1 MRKTHPGL
9 LGRFTRFGRAMTV
22 AAAIVMAMPTG
33 ALACTQIYM
42 GKGVTDTGDTY
53 VGRAEDYASR
63 HPKAFGIQEPRE
75 NPTFSSD
82 ESNFEWTF
90 KGTTYRY
97 TYVRDLPSGWD
108 NRDDAYSEAGT
119 NEKGVSVS
127 ATLTTGYKEQI
138 SYNKQTKKAVDPC
151 GAYYDEDGYAVA
163 EKSTGLGEY
172 NIADIVLGC
181 ADTARNG
188 VKLLGQIIDEKGSY
202 DCNQIIIA
210 DSAETWVF
218 MQLSGHQWCALNLTA
233 VAPDKVSVNPNMSN
247 LKFDVDLGNELVCL
261 HSADLE
267 EVAKDAGTAEYFD
280 DGRLD
285 VATSYGQDEGVAQD
299 TRYAQGRAYF
309 GNPLAEGTYTKDL
322 TTTSGWQGVTS
333 ISDPELLFAPS
344 GQVSLFQALRSYA
357 ARGEQTSDL
366 NANTNSR
373 LYAIGNNNTV
383 ETHMFQIRSGLTSDI
398 ATVQWEALSRA
409 EFSVAVPVYS
419 ALLTEVDKTI
429 YPDINS
435 WSENHTG
442 DHSKVDANGD
452 PIDPEGVDDPKAALD
467 ASTDNGS
474 LDYVL
479 MDINTLAYN
488 YRDKLAVP
496 TRAYLDALQ
505 KELISQQATVDDI
518 MKQAPAK
525 DRSDLANKFF
535 EQASKETYAKT
546 KALLDEMRTYVNGG
560 MKGDFVP
567 SDLDAAKGDLKAP
580 IYYATAG
587 VAPQITGQPQS
598 ATYEKGDKAADLKV
612 TATIPDGA
620 AGSDQY
626 LTYKW
631 TVRDVTADNAKADTT
646 DSKANARAAK
656 KSTVALLK
664 AAPAAKT
671 TTAAAN
677 DATGIASQSSTCP
690 VDTSKAG
697 TFEYQCTVTNSLND
711 QFVTS
716 EVATITVKEKQPESK
731 PDDKPN
737 TDNKGNNANA
747 DTAPSK
753 KSPAKA
759 APGRLVSTGDTN
771 NAMVPV
777 AIAIAGV
784 AIVVI
789 ALVVRKR
796 NRE

>member
-1 MRKTHPGL
+1 MRKTHPGA

-53 VGRAEDYASR
+53 VGRSEDYASR

-90 KGTTYRY
+90 DGTTYRH

-108 NRDDAYSEAGT
+108 GRDDAYSEAGT

-127 ATLTTGYKEQI
+127 ATLTTGYNDKV
-138 SYNKQTKKAVDPC
+138 KAVDPC
-151 GAYYDEDGYAVA
+151 GSESDDPSGI
-163 EKSTGLGEY
+163 GEY
-172 NIADIVLGC
+172 TIPDVVLGC
-181 ADTARNG
+181 ADTARDG
-188 VKLLGQIIDEKGSY
+188 VELLGKIIDEKGSY

-218 MQLSGHQWCALNLTA
+218 MQLSGHQWCAVNLTA

-247 LKFDVDLGNELVCL
+247 LKFDVNLGDELVCL

-267 EVAKDAGTAEYFD
+267 KIAKDAHTAEYFD
-280 DGRLD
+280 DGWLD
-285 VATSYGQDEGVAQD
+285 VATSYGQDEGIAQN

-309 GNPLAEGTYTKDL
+309 GNPLADGTYTKDL
-322 TTTSGWQGVTS
+322 TATSGWQGVTS

-344 GQVSLFQALRSYA
+344 GKVGLFQALRSYA

-366 NANTNSR
+366 NANTNSK
-373 LYAIGNNNTV
+373 LYAIGNNRTV

-429 YPDINS
+429 YPDIHS
-435 WSENHTG
+435 WSEDHTG
-442 DHSKVDANGD
+442 DAYERENVKG
-452 PIDPEGVDDPKAALD
+452 ALD

-488 YRDKLAVP
+488 YRDKLSAP

-505 KELISQQATVDDI
+505 KELISQQATVDGI
-518 MKQAPAK
+518 MKQTPSDK
-525 DRSDLANKFF
+525 RSDLANKLF
-535 EQASKETYAKT
+535 EQASKETYAKA

-580 IYYATAG
+580 IHYATAA
-587 VAPQITGQPQS
+587 VAPQITEQPQS
-598 ATYEKGDKAADLKV
+598 ATYEKGDKAADLKM
-612 TATIPDGA
+612 TATIPDGI

-631 TVRDVTADNAKADTT
+631 TAESDTADASAKATAAA
-646 DSKANARAAK
+646 KPMARAA
-656 KSTVALLK
+656 
-664 AAPAAKT
+664 APGT
-671 TTAAAN
+671 
-677 DATGIASQSSTCP
+677 ASQSSTIP
-690 VDTSKAG
+690 VDTSKVG
-697 TFEYQCTVTNSLND
+697 TTTYTCTVTNSMNGES
-711 QFVTS
+711 VTS
-716 EVATITVKEKQPESK
+716 EAATITVNEKKPEPK
-731 PDDKPN
+731 PDDKPSS
-737 TDNKGNNANA
+737 DNKGNNANA
-747 DTAPSK
+747 GNGNANAGNNNANGSTAPSK

-759 APGRLVSTGDTN
+759 VSGRLVSTGDTN

>member
-1 MRKTHPGL
+1 MRKTHPGA

-53 VGRAEDYASR
+53 VGRSEDYASR

-90 KGTTYRY
+90 DGTTYRH

-108 NRDDAYSEAGT
+108 GRDDAYSEAGT

-127 ATLTTGYKEQI
+127 ATLTTGYNDKV
-138 SYNKQTKKAVDPC
+138 KAVDPC
-151 GAYYDEDGYAVA
+151 GSEDRKNPSGI
-163 EKSTGLGEY
+163 GEY
-172 NIADIVLGC
+172 TIPDVVLGC
-181 ADTARNG
+181 ADTARDG
-188 VKLLGQIIDEKGSY
+188 VQLLGKIIDEKGSY

-218 MQLSGHQWCALNLTA
+218 MQLSGTQWCAVNLTA

-247 LKFDVDLGNELVCL
+247 LKFDVNLGDELICL
-261 HSADLE
+261 HSTGLK
-267 EVAKDAGTAEYFD
+267 EVAEKAGTATYFD
-280 DGRLD
+280 DGQLD
-285 VATSYGQDEGVAQD
+285 VATSYGQDEGIAQN

-309 GNPLAEGTYTKDL
+309 GNPLADGTYTKDL
-322 TTTSGWQGVTS
+322 TATSGWQGVTS

-344 GQVSLFQALRSYA
+344 GKVGLFQALRSYA

-366 NANTNSR
+366 NANTNSK
-373 LYAIGNNNTV
+373 LYAIGNNRTV

-429 YPDINS
+429 YPDIHS
-435 WSENHTG
+435 WSEDHTG
-442 DHSKVDANGD
+442 DAYERENVKG
-452 PIDPEGVDDPKAALD
+452 ALD

-488 YRDKLAVP
+488 YRDKLSAP

-690 VDTSKAG
+690 VDTSKVG
-697 TFEYQCTVTNSLND
+697 TFEYQCTVTNSLNGKP
-711 QFVTS
+711 VTS
-716 EVATITVKEKQPESK
+716 EVATITVNEKAPK
-731 PDDKPN
+731 PDDKPS
-737 TDNKGNNANA
+737 TDDKGNNANA
-747 DTAPSK
+747 GNANANGGTAPSK

>member
-53 VGRAEDYASR
+53 VGRSEDYASR
-63 HPKAFGIQEPRE
+63 HPKAFGIQERRT

-82 ESNFEWTF
+82 ESNFTWTYT
-90 KGTTYRY
+90 GGETYRH

-108 NRDDAYSEAGT
+108 NRNDAYSEAGS

-127 ATLTTGYKEQI
+127 ATLTTGYNDKI
-138 SYNKQTKKAVDPC
+138 AAVDPC
-151 GAYYDEDGYAVA
+151 GSESDDPSGI
-163 EKSTGLGEY
+163 GEY
-172 NIADIVLGC
+172 TIPDVVLGC
-181 ADTARNG
+181 ADTARDG

-218 MQLSGHQWCALNLTA
+218 MQLSGHQWCAVNLTA

-247 LKFDVDLGNELVCL
+247 LKFDVNLGDELVCL

-267 EVAKDAGTAEYFD
+267 KVAKDAGTAEYFD
-280 DGRLD
+280 DGQLD
-285 VATSYGQDEGVAQD
+285 VATSYGKDESAGQN

-333 ISDPELLFAPS
+333 ISDPELLFTPS

-373 LYAIGNNNTV
+373 LYAIGNNRTV

-398 ATVQWEALSRA
+398 ATVQWEALSRD
-409 EFSVAVPVYS
+409 EFSVAVPSYS
-419 ALLTEVDKTI
+419 ALLTKVDTTIYPEVDKW
-429 YPDINS
+429 DES
-435 WSENHTG
+435 HTG
-442 DHSKVDANGD
+442 DAHERDNVKG
-452 PIDPEGVDDPKAALD
+452 ALD

-518 MKQAPAK
+518 MKQTPAK
-525 DRSDLANKFF
+525 DRSDLANKLF

-560 MKGDFVP
+560 MKDDFVP

-587 VAPQITGQPQS
+587 VAPQITEQPQS

-612 TATIPDGA
+612 IATIPDGA

-664 AAPAAKT
+664 ATPAAKT

-690 VDTSKAG
+690 VDTSKVG
-697 TFEYQCTVTNSLND
+697 TFEYQCTVTNSLNGKP
-711 QFVTS
+711 VTS
-716 EVATITVKEKQPESK
+716 EVATITVNEKAPK
-731 PDDKPN
+731 PDDKPS

-747 DTAPSK
+747 NGGTAPSK

-789 ALVVRKR
+789 ALMVRKR

>member
-53 VGRAEDYASR
+53 VGRSEDYASR

-90 KGTTYRY
+90 TGGETYRH

-108 NRDDAYSEAGT
+108 DRDDAYSEAGS

-127 ATLTTGYKEQI
+127 ATLTTGYNDQVMK
-138 SYNKQTKKAVDPC
+138 VDPC
-151 GAYYDEDGYAVA
+151 GSESDDPSGI
-163 EKSTGLGEY
+163 GEY
-172 NIADIVLGC
+172 TIPDVVLGC

-218 MQLSGHQWCALNLTA
+218 MQLSGHQWCAVNLTA

-247 LKFDVDLGNELVCL
+247 LKFDVNLGDSLVCL
-261 HSADLE
+261 HSAKLE
-267 EVAKDAGTAEYFD
+267 QVAKDAGTAEYFD
-280 DGRLD
+280 DGQLD
-285 VATSYGQDEGVAQD
+285 VATSYGKDESAGQN

-366 NANTNSR
+366 NANTNSK
-373 LYAIGNNNTV
+373 LYAIGNNRTV

-398 ATVQWEALSRA
+398 ATIQWEALSRD
-409 EFSVAVPVYS
+409 EFSVAVPSYS
-419 ALLTEVDKTI
+419 TLLTKVDTTI
-429 YPDINS
+429 YPEVAKWDES
-435 WSENHTG
+435 HTG
-442 DHSKVDANGD
+442 DAYERDNVKG
-452 PIDPEGVDDPKAALD
+452 ALD

-505 KELISQQATVDDI
+505 KELISQQATVDGI

-580 IYYATAG
+580 IRYATAAIPD
-587 VAPQITGQPQS
+587 VAPQITEQPKS
-598 ATYEKGDKAADLKV
+598 ATYKQGDKAADLKV
-612 TATIPDGA
+612 TATIPGGV

-631 TVRDVTADNAKADTT
+631 TVKDVTADNAKADAT

-711 QFVTS
+711 QSVTS
-716 EVATITVKEKQPESK
+716 EAATITVNEKAPK
-731 PDDKPN
+731 PDDKPS

-747 DTAPSK
+747 NGGTAPSK

-777 AIAIAGV
+777 AIAVAGV

>member
-1 MRKTHPGL
+1 MHPDLHGQ
-9 LGRFTRFGRAMTV
+9 GRHG
-22 AAAIVMAMPTG
+22 
-33 ALACTQIYM
+33 
-42 GKGVTDTGDTY
+42 TGDTY

-108 NRDDAYSEAGT
+108 GRDDAYSEAGS

-127 ATLTTGYKEQI
+127 ATLTTGYNDQI
-138 SYNKQTKKAVDPC
+138 KSVDPC
-151 GAYYDEDGYAVA
+151 GSDKD
-163 EKSTGLGEY
+163 SSGLGEY

-188 VKLLGQIIDEKGSY
+188 VKLLGQIVEEKGSY
-202 DCNQIIIA
+202 DCNQIIVA

-218 MQLSGHQWCALNLTA
+218 MQLSGHQWCAVNLTA

-247 LKFDVDLGNELVCL
+247 LKFDVNLGDELVCL

-267 EVAKDAGTAEYFD
+267 KVAKDAGTAEYFD
-280 DGRLD
+280 DGQLD
-285 VATSYGQDEGVAQD
+285 VATSYGKDESAGQN

-333 ISDPELLFAPS
+333 ISDPELLFTPS
-344 GQVSLFQALRSYA
+344 GKVGLFQALRSYA

-373 LYAIGNNNTV
+373 LYAIGNNRTV

-398 ATVQWEALSRA
+398 ATIQWESLSRT

-419 ALLTEVDKTI
+419 TLLTKLDTKN

-435 WSENHTG
+435 WSEDHTG
-442 DHSKVDANGD
+442 DAWERDNVKG
-452 PIDPEGVDDPKAALD
+452 ALD

-505 KELISQQATVDDI
+505 KELISQQATVDGI
-518 MKQAPAK
+518 MKQTPSDK
-525 DRSDLANKFF
+525 RSDLANKLF

-587 VAPQITGQPQS
+587 VAPQITEQPQG

-612 TATIPDGA
+612 TATIPDGVS
-620 AGSDQY
+620 GSDQY

-631 TVRDVTADNAKADTT
+631 SVKEVSADTAT
-646 DSKANARAAK
+646 SKSNARAAK

-671 TTAAAN
+671 ATAATKPMAR
-677 DATGIASQSSTCP
+677 AAAPGIASQSSTCP
-690 VDTSKAG
+690 VDTSNAG
-697 TFEYQCTVTNSLND
+697 TFEYQCTVTNSQNGES
-711 QFVTS
+711 VTS
-716 EVATITVKEKQPESK
+716 EAAKITVNEKAPK

>member
-1 MRKTHPGL
+1 MRKTHPGA

-53 VGRAEDYASR
+53 VGRSEDYASR
-63 HPKAFGIQEPRE
+63 HPKAFGIQPSRT
-75 NPTFSSD
+75 NPTFKSG
-82 ESNFEWTF
+82 ESTFTWTYTGG
-90 KGTTYRY
+90 KTYRH
-97 TYVRDLPSGWD
+97 TYVRDTPSGWGD
-108 NRDDAYSEAGT
+108 TDAYSEAGT
-119 NEKGVSVS
+119 NDKGVSVS
-127 ATLTTGYKEQI
+127 ATLTTD
-138 SYNKQTKKAVDPC
+138 YNDKIAEVDPC
-151 GAYYDEDGYAVA
+151 GAYYDAQGNAIAD
-163 EKSTGLGEY
+163 KSTGIGEY
-172 NIADIVLGC
+172 TIPDVVLGC
-181 ADTARNG
+181 ADTARDG
-188 VKLLGQIIDEKGSY
+188 VKLLGKIIDEKGSY

-218 MQLSGHQWCALNLTA
+218 MQLSGTQWCAVNLTA

-247 LKFDVDLGNELVCL
+247 LKFDVNLDDSLVCL
-261 HSADLE
+261 HSAKLE
-267 EVAKDAGTAEYFD
+267 QVAKDAGTATYFD
-280 DGRLD
+280 DGQLD
-285 VATSYGQDEGVAQD
+285 VATSYGTEDGTAQF

-322 TTTSGWQGVTS
+322 TTTPGWQGVTS
-333 ISDPELLFAPS
+333 ISDPELLFTPS

-357 ARGEQTSDL
+357 TRGEQTSDL
-366 NANTNSR
+366 NANTNSK
-373 LYAIGNNNTV
+373 LYAIGNNRTV

-419 ALLTEVDKTI
+419 ALLTKVDTTI
-429 YPDINS
+429 YPPIDS
-435 WSENHTG
+435 FSEAHTG
-442 DHSKVDANGD
+442 DAYESDNVN
-452 PIDPEGVDDPKAALD
+452 AALD
-467 ASTDNGS
+467 ASTDSGA

-505 KELISQQATVDDI
+505 KELISQQSTVDGI
-518 MKQAPAK
+518 MKQTPSK
-525 DRSDLANKFF
+525 DRSDLANKLF
-535 EQASKETYAKT
+535 EQASKETYAKA

-580 IYYATAG
+580 IRYATAFF
-587 VAPQITGQPQS
+587 APQISEQPQS

-612 TATIPDGA
+612 TATIPDGVS
-620 AGSDQY
+620 GSDQY

-631 TVRDVTADNAKADTT
+631 TVESESTSNSAKAAAA
-646 DSKANARAAK
+646 KPMARAA
-656 KSTVALLK
+656 
-664 AAPAAKT
+664 APGT
-671 TTAAAN
+671 
-677 DATGIASQSSTCP
+677 ASQSSTIP
-690 VDTSKAG
+690 VDTSKVG
-697 TFEYQCTVTNSLND
+697 TTTYTCTVTNSVNGES
-711 QFVTS
+711 VTS
-716 EVATITVKEKQPESK
+716 EAATITVNEKKPEPK
-731 PDDKPN
+731 PDDKPSSDN
-737 TDNKGNNANA
+737 TGNANTNA
-747 DTAPSK
+747 NGSTAPSK

-759 APGRLVSTGDTN
+759 ASGRVVSTGDTN

>member
-1 MRKTHPGL
+1 MRKTHPGA

-53 VGRAEDYASR
+53 VGRSEDYASR

-90 KGTTYRY
+90 DGTTYRH
-97 TYVRDLPSGWD
+97 TYVRDLPSGWHG
-108 NRDDAYSEAGT
+108 RDDAYSEAGT

-127 ATLTTGYKEQI
+127 ATLTTGYNDKV
-138 SYNKQTKKAVDPC
+138 KAVDPC
-151 GAYYDEDGYAVA
+151 GSESDDPSGI
-163 EKSTGLGEY
+163 GEY
-172 NIADIVLGC
+172 TIPDVVLGC
-181 ADTARNG
+181 ADTARDG
-188 VKLLGQIIDEKGSY
+188 VELLGKIIDEKGSY

-218 MQLSGHQWCALNLTA
+218 MQLSGTQWCAINLTA

-247 LKFDVDLGNELVCL
+247 LKFDVNLGDELICL
-261 HSADLE
+261 HSTGLK
-267 EVAKDAGTAEYFD
+267 EVAEKAGTATYFD
-280 DGRLD
+280 DGQLD
-285 VATSYGQDEGVAQD
+285 VATSYGQDEGIAQN

-309 GNPLAEGTYTKDL
+309 GNPLADGTYTKDL
-322 TTTSGWQGVTS
+322 TATSGWQGVTS

-344 GQVSLFQALRSYA
+344 GKVGLFQALRSYA

-366 NANTNSR
+366 NANTNSK
-373 LYAIGNNNTV
+373 LYAIGNNRTV

-419 ALLTEVDKTI
+419 ALLTKVDTTI
-429 YPDINS
+429 YPPIDS
-435 WSENHTG
+435 FSEAHTG
-442 DHSKVDANGD
+442 DAYESDNVN
-452 PIDPEGVDDPKAALD
+452 AALD
-467 ASTDNGS
+467 ASTDSGA

-505 KELISQQATVDDI
+505 KELISQQSTVDGI
-518 MKQAPAK
+518 MKQTPSK
-525 DRSDLANKFF
+525 DRSDLANKLF
-535 EQASKETYAKT
+535 EQASKETYAKA

-567 SDLDAAKGDLKAP
+567 SDLDAAKGDLKAT
-580 IYYATAG
+580 IRYATAFF
-587 VAPQITGQPQS
+587 APQISEQPQS

-612 TATIPDGA
+612 TATIPDGVS
-620 AGSDQY
+620 GSDQY

-631 TVRDVTADNAKADTT
+631 TVESESTSNSAKAAAA
-646 DSKANARAAK
+646 KPMARAA
-656 KSTVALLK
+656 
-664 AAPAAKT
+664 APGT
-671 TTAAAN
+671 
-677 DATGIASQSSTCP
+677 ASQSSTIP
-690 VDTSKAG
+690 VDTSKVG
-697 TFEYQCTVTNSLND
+697 TTTYTCTVTNSVNGES
-711 QFVTS
+711 VTS
-716 EVATITVKEKQPESK
+716 EAATITVNEKKPEPK
-731 PDDKPN
+731 PDDKPSSDN
-737 TDNKGNNANA
+737 TGNANTNA
-747 DTAPSK
+747 NGSTAPSK

-759 APGRLVSTGDTN
+759 ASGRVVSTGDTN

>member
-1 MRKTHPGL
+1 MRKTHPRA
-9 LGRFTRFGRAMTV
+9 LGRFVRFGRAMTV

-108 NRDDAYSEAGT
+108 GRDDAYSEAGS

-127 ATLTTGYKEQI
+127 ATLTTGYNDQI
-138 SYNKQTKKAVDPC
+138 KSVDPC
-151 GAYYDEDGYAVA
+151 GSDKD
-163 EKSTGLGEY
+163 SSGLGEY

-188 VKLLGQIIDEKGSY
+188 VKLLGQIVEEKGSY
-202 DCNQIIIA
+202 DCNQIIVA

-218 MQLSGHQWCALNLTA
+218 MQLSGHQWCAVNLTA

-247 LKFDVDLGNELVCL
+247 LKFDVNLGDELVCL

-267 EVAKDAGTAEYFD
+267 KVAKDAGTAEYFD
-280 DGRLD
+280 DGQLD
-285 VATSYGQDEGVAQD
+285 VATSYGKDESAGQN

-333 ISDPELLFAPS
+333 ISDPELLFTPS
-344 GQVSLFQALRSYA
+344 GKVGLFQALRSYA

-373 LYAIGNNNTV
+373 LYAIGNNRTV

-398 ATVQWEALSRA
+398 ATIQWESLSRT

-419 ALLTEVDKTI
+419 TLLTKLDTKN

-435 WSENHTG
+435 WSEDHTG
-442 DHSKVDANGD
+442 DAWERDNVKG
-452 PIDPEGVDDPKAALD
+452 ALD

-505 KELISQQATVDDI
+505 KELISQQATVDGI
-518 MKQAPAK
+518 MKQTPSDK
-525 DRSDLANKFF
+525 RSDLANKLF

-587 VAPQITGQPQS
+587 VAPQITEQPQG

-612 TATIPDGA
+612 TATIPDGVS
-620 AGSDQY
+620 GSDQY

-631 TVRDVTADNAKADTT
+631 SVKEVSADTAT
-646 DSKANARAAK
+646 SKSNARAAK

-671 TTAAAN
+671 ATAATKPMAR
-677 DATGIASQSSTCP
+677 AAAPGIASQSSTCP
-690 VDTSKAG
+690 VDTSNAG
-697 TFEYQCTVTNSLND
+697 TFEYQCTVTNSQNGES
-711 QFVTS
+711 VTS
-716 EVATITVKEKQPESK
+716 EAAKITVNEKAPK
-731 PDDKPN
+731 PDDKPSTDNKGDNANADN
-737 TDNKGNNANA
+737 TNANKGNNANA

>member
-1 MRKTHPGL
+1 
-9 LGRFTRFGRAMTV
+9 
-22 AAAIVMAMPTG
+22 
-33 ALACTQIYM
+33 
-42 GKGVTDTGDTY
+42 
-53 VGRAEDYASR
+53 
-63 HPKAFGIQEPRE
+63 
-75 NPTFSSD
+75 
-82 ESNFEWTF
+82 
-90 KGTTYRY
+90 
-97 TYVRDLPSGWD
+97 
-108 NRDDAYSEAGT
+108 
-119 NEKGVSVS
+119 
-127 ATLTTGYKEQI
+127 
-138 SYNKQTKKAVDPC
+138 
-151 GAYYDEDGYAVA
+151 
-163 EKSTGLGEY
+163 
-172 NIADIVLGC
+172 
-181 ADTARNG
+181 
-188 VKLLGQIIDEKGSY
+188 
-202 DCNQIIIA
+202 
-210 DSAETWVF
+210 
-218 MQLSGHQWCALNLTA
+218 
-233 VAPDKVSVNPNMSN
+233 MSN
-247 LKFDVDLGNELVCL
+247 LKFDVNLDDSLVCL
-261 HSADLE
+261 HSAKLE
-267 EVAKDAGTAEYFD
+267 QVAKDAGTAAYFD

-285 VATSYGQDEGVAQD
+285 VASSYGKDESAGQN

-373 LYAIGNNNTV
+373 VYAIGNNRTV

-398 ATVQWEALSRA
+398 ATIQWEALSRD
-409 EFSVAVPVYS
+409 EFSVAVPSYS
-419 ALLTEVDKTI
+419 TLLTKVDTTI
-429 YPDINS
+429 YPEVAKWDES
-435 WSENHTG
+435 HTG
-442 DHSKVDANGD
+442 DAYERDNVKG
-452 PIDPEGVDDPKAALD
+452 ALD

-505 KELISQQATVDDI
+505 KELISQQSTADDI
-518 MKQAPAK
+518 MKQTPAK

-580 IYYATAG
+580 IRYATAAIPD
-587 VAPQITGQPQS
+587 VAPQITEQPQS

-612 TATIPDGA
+612 TATIPGGV

-626 LTYKW
+626 LTYEW
-631 TVRDVTADNAKADTT
+631 TVRDVTADNAKADAT

-690 VDTSKAG
+690 VDTSKVG

-777 AIAIAGV
+777 AIAVAGV

>member
-53 VGRAEDYASR
+53 VGRSEDYASR

-373 LYAIGNNNTV
+373 LYAIGNNRTV

-398 ATVQWEALSRA
+398 ATVQWEALSRD
-409 EFSVAVPVYS
+409 EFSVAVPSYS
-419 ALLTEVDKTI
+419 ALLTKVDTTIYPEVDKW
-429 YPDINS
+429 DES
-435 WSENHTG
+435 HTG
-442 DHSKVDANGD
+442 DAHEKDNVKG
-452 PIDPEGVDDPKAALD
+452 ALD

-488 YRDKLAVP
+488 YRNKLAVP

-505 KELISQQATVDDI
+505 NELISQQATVDGI
-518 MKQAPAK
+518 MKQTPAK

-677 DATGIASQSSTCP
+677 DATSIVSQSSTCP
-690 VDTSKAG
+690 VDTSKVG

-711 QFVTS
+711 QSVTS
-716 EVATITVKEKQPESK
+716 EVATITVNEKAPK
-731 PDDKPN
+731 PDDKPS
-737 TDNKGNNANA
+737 TDNKGDNANA
-747 DTAPSK
+747 DNANANGGTAPSK

-759 APGRLVSTGDTN
+759 ASGRLVSTGDTN

>member
-53 VGRAEDYASR
+53 VGRSEDYASR

-82 ESNFEWTF
+82 ESNFEWKF
-90 KGTTYRY
+90 EGTTYRY

-108 NRDDAYSEAGT
+108 DRDDAYSEAGT

-127 ATLTTGYKEQI
+127 ATLTTGYKIEQF
-138 SYNKQTKKAVDPC
+138 KDVDPC
-151 GAYYDEDGYAVA
+151 GSN
-163 EKSTGLGEY
+163 KSDNSGIGEY

-181 ADTARNG
+181 ADTARDG

-218 MQLSGHQWCALNLTA
+218 MQLSGHQWCAVNLTA

-247 LKFDVDLGNELVCL
+247 LKFDVNLGDELVCL

-267 EVAKDAGTAEYFD
+267 KVAKDAGTAEYFD
-280 DGRLD
+280 DGQLD
-285 VATSYGQDEGVAQD
+285 VATSYGKDESAGQN

-333 ISDPELLFAPS
+333 ISDPELLFTPS

-398 ATVQWEALSRA
+398 ATVQWEALSRD
-409 EFSVAVPVYS
+409 EFSVAVPSYS
-419 ALLTEVDKTI
+419 ALLTKVDTTIYPEVDKW
-429 YPDINS
+429 DES
-435 WSENHTG
+435 HTG
-442 DHSKVDANGD
+442 DAHERDNVKG
-452 PIDPEGVDDPKAALD
+452 ALD

-518 MKQAPAK
+518 MKQTPAK
-525 DRSDLANKFF
+525 DRSDLANKLF

-587 VAPQITGQPQS
+587 VAPQITEQPQS

-631 TVRDVTADNAKADTT
+631 NVESDSADGSAKTAAAKPM
-646 DSKANARAAK
+646 ARAA
-656 KSTVALLK
+656 
-664 AAPAAKT
+664 APGT
-671 TTAAAN
+671 
-677 DATGIASQSSTCP
+677 ASQSSTIP
-690 VDTSKAG
+690 VDTSKVG
-697 TFEYQCTVTNSLND
+697 TTTYTCTVTNSVNGES
-711 QFVTS
+711 VTS
-716 EVATITVKEKQPESK
+716 EAATITVKEKQPEPK
-731 PDDKPN
+731 PDDKPS
-737 TDNKGNNANA
+737 TDNKGDNANGG
-747 DTAPSK
+747 TAPSK

>member
-1 MRKTHPGL
+1 MRKTHPRA
-9 LGRFTRFGRAMTV
+9 LGRFVRFGRAMTVNRGGFMRKTHPRALGRFVRFGRAMTV

-108 NRDDAYSEAGT
+108 GRDDAYSEAGS

-127 ATLTTGYKEQI
+127 ATLTTGYNDQI
-138 SYNKQTKKAVDPC
+138 KSVDPC
-151 GAYYDEDGYAVA
+151 GSDKD
-163 EKSTGLGEY
+163 SSGLGEY

-188 VKLLGQIIDEKGSY
+188 VKLLGQIVEEKGSY
-202 DCNQIIIA
+202 DCNQIIVA

-218 MQLSGHQWCALNLTA
+218 MQLSGHQWCAVNLTA

-247 LKFDVDLGNELVCL
+247 LKFDVNLGDELVCL

-267 EVAKDAGTAEYFD
+267 KVAKDAGTAEYFD
-280 DGRLD
+280 DGQLD
-285 VATSYGQDEGVAQD
+285 VATSYGKDESAGQN

-333 ISDPELLFAPS
+333 ISDPELLFTPS
-344 GQVSLFQALRSYA
+344 GKVGLFQALRSYA

-373 LYAIGNNNTV
+373 LYAIGNNRTV

-398 ATVQWEALSRA
+398 ATIQWESLSRT

-419 ALLTEVDKTI
+419 TLLTKLDTKN

-435 WSENHTG
+435 WSEDHTG
-442 DHSKVDANGD
+442 DAWERDNVKG
-452 PIDPEGVDDPKAALD
+452 ALD

-505 KELISQQATVDDI
+505 KELISQQATVDGI
-518 MKQAPAK
+518 MKQTPSDK
-525 DRSDLANKFF
+525 RSDLANKLF

-587 VAPQITGQPQS
+587 VAPQITEQPQG

-612 TATIPDGA
+612 TATIPDGVS
-620 AGSDQY
+620 GSDQY

-631 TVRDVTADNAKADTT
+631 SVKEVSADTAT
-646 DSKANARAAK
+646 SKSNARAAK

-671 TTAAAN
+671 ATAATKPMAR
-677 DATGIASQSSTCP
+677 AAAPGIASQSSTCP
-690 VDTSKAG
+690 VDTSNAG
-697 TFEYQCTVTNSLND
+697 TFEYQCTVTNSQNGES
-711 QFVTS
+711 VTS
-716 EVATITVKEKQPESK
+716 EAAKITVNEKAPK
-731 PDDKPN
+731 PDDTGQGCAWQARLYGRHQQRDGSRRDRHRRRRDRGHRPRGAQAQPRVAVR
-737 TDNKGNNANA
+737 DRG
-747 DTAPSK
+747 
-753 KSPAKA
+753 KA
-759 APGRLVSTGDTN
+759 S
-771 NAMVPV
+771 
-777 AIAIAGV
+777 
-784 AIVVI
+784 
-789 ALVVRKR
+789 
-796 NRE
+796 

>member
-53 VGRAEDYASR
+53 VGRSEDYASR

-90 KGTTYRY
+90 DGTTYRH

-108 NRDDAYSEAGT
+108 GRDDAYSEAGT

-127 ATLTTGYKEQI
+127 ATLTTGYNDKV
-138 SYNKQTKKAVDPC
+138 KAVDPC
-151 GAYYDEDGYAVA
+151 GSERDDPSGI
-163 EKSTGLGEY
+163 GEY
-172 NIADIVLGC
+172 TIPDVVLGC
-181 ADTARNG
+181 ADTARDG
-188 VKLLGQIIDEKGSY
+188 VELLGKIIDEKGSY

-218 MQLSGHQWCALNLTA
+218 MQLSGTQWCAINLTA

-247 LKFDVDLGNELVCL
+247 LKFDVNLDDSLVCL
-261 HSADLE
+261 HSAKLE
-267 EVAKDAGTAEYFD
+267 QVAKDAGTATYFD

-285 VATSYGQDEGVAQD
+285 VATSYGKDESAGQN

-373 LYAIGNNNTV
+373 VYAIGNNRTV

-398 ATVQWEALSRA
+398 ATVQWEALSRD
-409 EFSVAVPVYS
+409 EFSVAVPSYS
-419 ALLTEVDKTI
+419 ALLTKVDTTIYPEVDKW
-429 YPDINS
+429 DES
-435 WSENHTG
+435 HTG
-442 DHSKVDANGD
+442 DAHERDNVKG
-452 PIDPEGVDDPKAALD
+452 ALD

-518 MKQAPAK
+518 MKQTPAK
-525 DRSDLANKFF
+525 DRSDLANKLF

-587 VAPQITGQPQS
+587 VAPQITEQPQS

-631 TVRDVTADNAKADTT
+631 NVESDSADGSAKAAAA
-646 DSKANARAAK
+646 KPMARAA
-656 KSTVALLK
+656 
-664 AAPAAKT
+664 APGT
-671 TTAAAN
+671 
-677 DATGIASQSSTCP
+677 ASQSSTIP
-690 VDTSKAG
+690 VDTSKVG
-697 TFEYQCTVTNSLND
+697 TTTYTCTVTNTLSGKS
-711 QFVTS
+711 VTS
-716 EVATITVKEKQPESK
+716 EAATITVNEKAPK
-731 PDDKPN
+731 PDDKPSA
-737 TDNKGNNANA
+737 DNKGNNANA
-747 DTAPSK
+747 GNTNANSGTAPSK

>member
-1 MRKTHPGL
+1 M
-9 LGRFTRFGRAMTV
+9 
-22 AAAIVMAMPTG
+22 
-33 ALACTQIYM
+33 
-42 GKGVTDTGDTY
+42 
-53 VGRAEDYASR
+53 
-63 HPKAFGIQEPRE
+63 
-75 NPTFSSD
+75 
-82 ESNFEWTF
+82 
-90 KGTTYRY
+90 
-97 TYVRDLPSGWD
+97 
-108 NRDDAYSEAGT
+108 
-119 NEKGVSVS
+119 
-127 ATLTTGYKEQI
+127 
-138 SYNKQTKKAVDPC
+138 
-151 GAYYDEDGYAVA
+151 
-163 EKSTGLGEY
+163 
-172 NIADIVLGC
+172 
-181 ADTARNG
+181 
-188 VKLLGQIIDEKGSY
+188 KLLGQIVEEKGSY
-202 DCNQIIIA
+202 DCNQIIVA

-218 MQLSGHQWCALNLTA
+218 MQLSGHQWCAVNLTA

-247 LKFDVDLGNELVCL
+247 LKFDVNLGDELVCL

-267 EVAKDAGTAEYFD
+267 KVAKDAGTAEYFD
-280 DGRLD
+280 DGQLD
-285 VATSYGQDEGVAQD
+285 VATSYGKDESAGQN

-333 ISDPELLFAPS
+333 ISDPELLFTPS
-344 GQVSLFQALRSYA
+344 GKVGLFQALRSYA

-373 LYAIGNNNTV
+373 LYAIGNNRTV

-398 ATVQWEALSRA
+398 ATIQWESLSRT

-419 ALLTEVDKTI
+419 TLLTKLDTKN

-435 WSENHTG
+435 WSEDHTG
-442 DHSKVDANGD
+442 DAWERDNVKG
-452 PIDPEGVDDPKAALD
+452 ALD

-505 KELISQQATVDDI
+505 KELISQQATVDGI
-518 MKQAPAK
+518 MKQTPSDK
-525 DRSDLANKFF
+525 RSDLANKLF

-587 VAPQITGQPQS
+587 VAPQITEQPQG

-612 TATIPDGA
+612 TATIPDGVS
-620 AGSDQY
+620 GSNQY

-631 TVRDVTADNAKADTT
+631 SVKEVSADTAT
-646 DSKANARAAK
+646 SKSNARAAK

-671 TTAAAN
+671 ATAATKPMAR
-677 DATGIASQSSTCP
+677 AAAPGIASQSSTCP
-690 VDTSKAG
+690 VDTSNAG
-697 TFEYQCTVTNSLND
+697 TFEYQCTVTNSQNGES
-711 QFVTS
+711 VTS
-716 EVATITVKEKQPESK
+716 EAAKITVNEKAPK

>member
-53 VGRAEDYASR
+53 VGRSEDYANR

-127 ATLTTGYKEQI
+127 ATLTT
-138 SYNKQTKKAVDPC
+138 SYNDKILAVDPC
-151 GAYYDEDGYAVA
+151 GSD
-163 EKSTGLGEY
+163 KSDNSGIGEY

-181 ADTARNG
+181 ADTARDG

-218 MQLSGHQWCALNLTA
+218 MQLSGHQWCAVNLTA

-247 LKFDVDLGNELVCL
+247 LKFDVKLGDELVCL

-267 EVAKDAGTAEYFD
+267 KIAKDAHTAEYFD
-280 DGRLD
+280 DGQLN
-285 VATSYGQDEGVAQD
+285 VATSYGQDEGVTQN

-309 GNPLAEGTYTKDL
+309 GNPLAEGTYTTGVDP
-322 TTTSGWQGVTS
+322 TSGWQGVTS

-373 LYAIGNNNTV
+373 LYAIGNNRTV

-398 ATVQWEALSRA
+398 ATVQWEALSRD
-409 EFSVAVPVYS
+409 EFSVAVPSYS
-419 ALLTEVDKTI
+419 ALLTKVDTTI
-429 YPDINS
+429 YPDIHS
-435 WSENHTG
+435 WSEDHTG
-442 DHSKVDANGD
+442 EHGKTDDKGHL
-452 PIDPEGVDDPKAALD
+452 IDPERVDDPQAALD

-488 YRDKLAVP
+488 YRNKLAVP

-525 DRSDLANKFF
+525 DRSDLANKLF

-587 VAPQITGQPQS
+587 VAPQITEQPQS

-631 TVRDVTADNAKADTT
+631 NVESDSADGSAKAAAA
-646 DSKANARAAK
+646 KPMARAA
-656 KSTVALLK
+656 
-664 AAPAAKT
+664 APGT
-671 TTAAAN
+671 
-677 DATGIASQSSTCP
+677 ASQSSTIP
-690 VDTSKAG
+690 VDTSKVG
-697 TFEYQCTVTNSLND
+697 TTTYTCTVTNTLSGKS
-711 QFVTS
+711 VTS
-716 EVATITVKEKQPESK
+716 EAATITVNEKAPK
-731 PDDKPN
+731 PDDKPS
-737 TDNKGNNANA
+737 TDDKGNNANA
-747 DTAPSK
+747 GNGNNANANGGTAPSK

>member
-53 VGRAEDYASR
+53 VGRSEDYASR

-108 NRDDAYSEAGT
+108 DRDDAYSEAGT

-127 ATLTTGYKEQI
+127 ATLTTGYKIEQF
-138 SYNKQTKKAVDPC
+138 KDVDPC
-151 GAYYDEDGYAVA
+151 GS
-163 EKSTGLGEY
+163 KSDDPSGIGEY
-172 NIADIVLGC
+172 TIPDVVLGC

-218 MQLSGHQWCALNLTA
+218 MQLSGHQWCAVNLTA

-247 LKFDVDLGNELVCL
+247 LKFDVNLGDELVCL

-267 EVAKDAGTAEYFD
+267 KVAKDAHTAEYFD
-280 DGRLD
+280 DGQLD
-285 VATSYGQDEGVAQD
+285 VATSYGQDEGVTQN

-309 GNPLAEGTYTKDL
+309 GNPLAEGTYTTGVDP
-322 TTTSGWQGVTS
+322 TSGWQGVTS

-373 LYAIGNNNTV
+373 LYAIGNNRTV

-398 ATVQWEALSRA
+398 ATVQWEALSRD
-409 EFSVAVPVYS
+409 EFSVAVPSYS
-419 ALLTEVDKTI
+419 ALLTKVDTTI
-429 YPDINS
+429 YPDIHS
-435 WSENHTG
+435 WSEDHTG
-442 DHSKVDANGD
+442 EHGKTDDKGHL
-452 PIDPEGVDDPKAALD
+452 IDPERVDDPQAALD

-488 YRDKLAVP
+488 YRDELAVP

-518 MKQAPAK
+518 MKQTPAK
-525 DRSDLANKFF
+525 DRSDLANKLF

-587 VAPQITGQPQS
+587 VAPQITEQPQS

-631 TVRDVTADNAKADTT
+631 NVESDSADGSAKAAAA
-646 DSKANARAAK
+646 KPMARAA
-656 KSTVALLK
+656 
-664 AAPAAKT
+664 APGT
-671 TTAAAN
+671 
-677 DATGIASQSSTCP
+677 ASQSSTIP
-690 VDTSKAG
+690 VDTSKVG
-697 TFEYQCTVTNSLND
+697 TTTYTCTVTNTVNGES
-711 QFVTS
+711 VTS
-716 EVATITVKEKQPESK
+716 EAATITVNEKAPK
-731 PDDKPN
+731 PDDKPS

-747 DTAPSK
+747 GNTNADKGTNANSGTAPSK

>member
-1 MRKTHPGL
+1 MRKTHSGA
-9 LGRFTRFGRAMTV
+9 LGRFVRFGRAMTV

-53 VGRAEDYASR
+53 VGRSEDYANR

-90 KGTTYRY
+90 DGTTYRH

-119 NEKGVSVS
+119 NRKGVSVS
-127 ATLTTGYKEQI
+127 ATLTTGYNDKV
-138 SYNKQTKKAVDPC
+138 KTVDPC
-151 GAYYDEDGYAVA
+151 GSESDDPSGI
-163 EKSTGLGEY
+163 GEY
-172 NIADIVLGC
+172 TIPDVVLGC
-181 ADTARNG
+181 ADTARHG
-188 VKLLGQIIDEKGSY
+188 VELLGKIIDEKGSY

-218 MQLSGHQWCALNLTA
+218 MQLSGHQWCAVNLTA
-233 VAPDKVSVNPNMSN
+233 IAPDKVSVNPNMSN
-247 LKFDVDLGNELVCL
+247 LKFDVNLGDELVCL

-267 EVAKDAGTAEYFD
+267 KVAKDAGTATYFD
-280 DGRLD
+280 DGQLD
-285 VATSYGQDEGVAQD
+285 VATSYGQDEGIAQN

-309 GNPLAEGTYTKDL
+309 GSPLADGTYTKDF
-322 TTTSGWQGVTS
+322 TASGWQGVTS
-333 ISDPELLFAPS
+333 IADPELLFAPS
-344 GQVSLFQALRSYA
+344 GKVNLFQALRSYA

-366 NANTNSR
+366 NANTNSK
-373 LYAIGNNNTV
+373 LYAIGNNRTV

-419 ALLTEVDKTI
+419 ALLTQVDTTI
-429 YPDINS
+429 YPDIHS
-435 WSENHTG
+435 WSEDHTG
-442 DHSKVDANGD
+442 KAEN
-452 PIDPEGVDDPKAALD
+452 IDDPKAALD

-505 KELISQQATVDDI
+505 KELISQQGTVDGL
-518 MKQAPAK
+518 MKQTASK
-525 DRSDLANKFF
+525 DRADLANRLF
-535 EQASKETYAKT
+535 EQASKETYAKA

-560 MKGDFVP
+560 MNGDFVP

-580 IYYATAG
+580 IRYATAFF
-587 VAPQITGQPQS
+587 APQISEQPQS
-598 ATYEKGDKAADLKV
+598 VTYEKGDKAADLKV
-612 TATIPDGA
+612 TATIPDNV

-626 LTYKW
+626 LTYRW
-631 TVRDVTADNAKADTT
+631 TVESDSTSNSAKAAAAA
-646 DSKANARAAK
+646 KPMARAA
-656 KSTVALLK
+656 
-664 AAPAAKT
+664 APGA
-671 TTAAAN
+671 
-677 DATGIASQSSTCP
+677 ASQSSTIP
-690 VDTSKAG
+690 VDTSKVG
-697 TFEYQCTVTNSLND
+697 KTTYTCTVTNSVNGES
-711 QFVTS
+711 VTS
-716 EVATITVKEKQPESK
+716 EAATITVNEKKPEPK
-731 PDDKPN
+731 PDDKPSSDN
-737 TDNKGNNANA
+737 TGNANTNAGNNNANGS
-747 DTAPSK
+747 TAPSK

-759 APGRLVSTGDTN
+759 ASGRVVSTGDTN

>member
-1 MRKTHPGL
+1 MRKTHPGA

-53 VGRAEDYASR
+53 VGRSEDYVSR

-90 KGTTYRY
+90 DGTTYRH

-108 NRDDAYSEAGT
+108 GRDDAYSEAGT

-127 ATLTTGYKEQI
+127 ATLTTGYNDKV
-138 SYNKQTKKAVDPC
+138 KAVDPC
-151 GAYYDEDGYAVA
+151 GSESDDPSGI
-163 EKSTGLGEY
+163 GEY
-172 NIADIVLGC
+172 TIPDVVLGC
-181 ADTARNG
+181 ADTARDG
-188 VKLLGQIIDEKGSY
+188 VELLGKIIDEKGSY

-218 MQLSGHQWCALNLTA
+218 MQLSGTQWCAINLTA

-247 LKFDVDLGNELVCL
+247 LKFDVNLGDELICL
-261 HSADLE
+261 HSTGLK
-267 EVAKDAGTAEYFD
+267 EVAEKAGTATYFD
-280 DGRLD
+280 DGQLD
-285 VATSYGQDEGVAQD
+285 VATSYGQDEGIAQN

-309 GNPLAEGTYTKDL
+309 GNPLADGTYTKDL
-322 TTTSGWQGVTS
+322 TATSGWQGVTS

-344 GQVSLFQALRSYA
+344 GKVGLFQALRSYA

-366 NANTNSR
+366 NANTNSK
-373 LYAIGNNNTV
+373 LYAIGNNRTV

-429 YPDINS
+429 YPDIHS
-435 WSENHTG
+435 WSEDHTG
-442 DHSKVDANGD
+442 DAYERENVKG
-452 PIDPEGVDDPKAALD
+452 ALD

-488 YRDKLAVP
+488 YRDKLSAP

-587 VAPQITGQPQS
+587 VAPQITEQPQS

-690 VDTSKAG
+690 VDTSKVG
-697 TFEYQCTVTNSLND
+697 TFEYQCTVTNSLNGKP
-711 QFVTS
+711 VTS
-716 EVATITVKEKQPESK
+716 EVATITVNEKAPK
-731 PDDKPN
+731 PDDKPS
-737 TDNKGNNANA
+737 TDDKGNNANA
-747 DTAPSK
+747 GNANANGGTAPSK

>member
-1 MRKTHPGL
+1 MRKTHPGA

-53 VGRAEDYASR
+53 VGRSEDYASR

-90 KGTTYRY
+90 DGTTYRH

-108 NRDDAYSEAGT
+108 GRDDAYSEAGT

-127 ATLTTGYKEQI
+127 ATLTTGYNDKV
-138 SYNKQTKKAVDPC
+138 KAVDPC
-151 GAYYDEDGYAVA
+151 GSESDDPSGI
-163 EKSTGLGEY
+163 GEY
-172 NIADIVLGC
+172 TIPDVVLGC
-181 ADTARNG
+181 ADTARDG
-188 VKLLGQIIDEKGSY
+188 VELLGKIIDEKGSY

-218 MQLSGHQWCALNLTA
+218 MQLSGTQWCAINLTA

-247 LKFDVDLGNELVCL
+247 LKFDVNLGDELICL
-261 HSADLE
+261 HSTGLK
-267 EVAKDAGTAEYFD
+267 EVAEKAGTATYFD
-280 DGRLD
+280 DGQLD
-285 VATSYGQDEGVAQD
+285 VATSYGQDEGIAQN

-309 GNPLAEGTYTKDL
+309 GNPLADGTYTKDL
-322 TTTSGWQGVTS
+322 TATSGWQGVTS

-344 GQVSLFQALRSYA
+344 GKVGLFQALRSYA

-366 NANTNSR
+366 NANTNSK
-373 LYAIGNNNTV
+373 LYAIGNNRTV

-429 YPDINS
+429 YPDIHS
-435 WSENHTG
+435 WSEDHTG
-442 DHSKVDANGD
+442 DAYERENVKG
-452 PIDPEGVDDPKAALD
+452 ALD

-488 YRDKLAVP
+488 YRDKLSAP

-505 KELISQQATVDDI
+505 KELISQLATVDDI

-587 VAPQITGQPQS
+587 VAPQITEQPQS

-690 VDTSKAG
+690 VDTSKVG
-697 TFEYQCTVTNSLND
+697 TFEYQCTVTNSLNGKP
-711 QFVTS
+711 VTS
-716 EVATITVKEKQPESK
+716 EVATITVNEKAPK
-731 PDDKPN
+731 PDDKPS
-737 TDNKGNNANA
+737 TDDKGNNANA
-747 DTAPSK
+747 GNANANGGTAPSK

>member
-1 MRKTHPGL
+1 MRKTHPGA

-53 VGRAEDYASR
+53 VGRSEDYASR

-90 KGTTYRY
+90 DGTTYRH

-108 NRDDAYSEAGT
+108 GRDDAYSEAGT

-127 ATLTTGYKEQI
+127 ATLTTGYNDKV
-138 SYNKQTKKAVDPC
+138 KAVDPC
-151 GAYYDEDGYAVA
+151 GSESDDPSGI
-163 EKSTGLGEY
+163 GEY
-172 NIADIVLGC
+172 TIPDVVLGC
-181 ADTARNG
+181 ADTARDG
-188 VKLLGQIIDEKGSY
+188 VELLGKIIDEKGSY

-218 MQLSGHQWCALNLTA
+218 MQLSGTQWCALNLTA

-247 LKFDVDLGNELVCL
+247 LKFDVNLGDELICL
-261 HSADLE
+261 HSTGLK
-267 EVAKDAGTAEYFD
+267 EVAEKAGTATYFD
-280 DGRLD
+280 DGQLD
-285 VATSYGQDEGVAQD
+285 VATSYGQDEGIAQN

-309 GNPLAEGTYTKDL
+309 GNPLADGTYTKDL
-322 TTTSGWQGVTS
+322 TATSGWQGVTS

-344 GQVSLFQALRSYA
+344 GKVGLFQALRSYA

-366 NANTNSR
+366 NANTNSK
-373 LYAIGNNNTV
+373 LYAIGNNRTV

-429 YPDINS
+429 YPDIHS
-435 WSENHTG
+435 WSEDHTG
-442 DHSKVDANGD
+442 DAYERENVKG
-452 PIDPEGVDDPKAALD
+452 ALD

-488 YRDKLAVP
+488 YRDKLSAP

-587 VAPQITGQPQS
+587 VAPQITEQPQS

-690 VDTSKAG
+690 VDTSKVG
-697 TFEYQCTVTNSLND
+697 TFEYQCTVTNSLNGKP
-711 QFVTS
+711 VTS
-716 EVATITVKEKQPESK
+716 EVATITVNEKAPK
-731 PDDKPN
+731 PDDKPS
-737 TDNKGNNANA
+737 TDDKGNNANA
-747 DTAPSK
+747 GNANANGGTAPSK

>member
-1 MRKTHPGL
+1 MRKTHSGA
-9 LGRFTRFGRAMTV
+9 LGRFGRFGRAMTV

-53 VGRAEDYASR
+53 VGRSEDYANR

-75 NPTFSSD
+75 NPTFKSG
-82 ESNFEWTF
+82 ESNFTWKYTGGE
-90 KGTTYRY
+90 TYRH
-97 TYVRDLPSGWD
+97 TYVRDLPSGWGGY
-108 NRDDAYSEAGT
+108 DDAYSEAGT
-119 NEKGVSVS
+119 NAKGVSVS
-127 ATLTTGYKEQI
+127 ATLTTGYNGKI
-138 SYNKQTKKAVDPC
+138 KAVDPC
-151 GAYYDEDGYAVA
+151 GSENRNDPSGI
-163 EKSTGLGEY
+163 GEY
-172 NIADIVLGC
+172 TIPDIVLGC

-188 VKLLGQIIDEKGSY
+188 VKLLGKIIDEKGSY

-218 MQLSGHQWCALNLTA
+218 MQLSGHQWCAVNLTA

-247 LKFDVDLGNELVCL
+247 LKFDVNLGDELVCL
-261 HSADLE
+261 HSANLE
-267 EVAKDAGTAEYFD
+267 SVAEKAGTAKYFD
-280 DGRLD
+280 DGQLD
-285 VATSYGQDEGVAQD
+285 VATSYGQDELVAQN

-309 GNPLAEGTYTKDL
+309 GNPLADDTYTKDL
-322 TTTSGWQGVTS
+322 TATSGWQGVTS
-333 ISDPELLFAPS
+333 IADPELLFDPS
-344 GQVSLFQALRSYA
+344 GKVDLFQALRSYA

-366 NANTNSR
+366 NANTNSK

-419 ALLTEVDKTI
+419 ALLTQVDKTI
-429 YPDINS
+429 YPDIHS
-435 WSENHTG
+435 FSEDHTG
-442 DHSKVDANGD
+442 DADEGD
-452 PIDPEGVDDPKAALD
+452 NVNAALD
-467 ASTDNGS
+467 ATTDNGS

-488 YRDKLAVP
+488 NRDKLAAP

-505 KELISQQATVDDI
+505 KELISQQNAADAEMQKTPSD
-518 MKQAPAK
+518 K
-525 DRSDLANKFF
+525 RTDLANKLF
-535 EQASKETYAKT
+535 EQASKETYAKA

-560 MKGDFVP
+560 MNGDFVP

-580 IYYATAG
+580 IRYATAA
-587 VAPQITGQPQS
+587 VAPQITEQPQS

-612 TATIPDGA
+612 TATIPDGV

-631 TVRDVTADNAKADTT
+631 TVKSDTADASAKAAAA
-646 DSKANARAAK
+646 KPMARAA
-656 KSTVALLK
+656 
-664 AAPAAKT
+664 AP
-671 TTAAAN
+671 
-677 DATGIASQSSTCP
+677 GIASQSSTCS
-690 VDTSKAG
+690 VDTSKVG
-697 TFEYQCTVTNSLND
+697 TFEYQCTVTNSQNGES
-711 QFVTS
+711 VTS
-716 EVATITVKEKQPESK
+716 EAATITVKEKQPEPK
-731 PDDKPN
+731 PDDKPSA
-737 TDNKGNNANA
+737 DNKGNNANA
-747 DTAPSK
+747 GNGNANASNNNANGSTTPSK

-759 APGRLVSTGDTN
+759 ASGRLVSTGDTN

-777 AIAIAGV
+777 AIAIAGI
-784 AIVVI
+784 AIVAI

>member
-1 MRKTHPGL
+1 MRKTHPRA
-9 LGRFTRFGRAMTV
+9 LGRFVRFGRAMTV

-108 NRDDAYSEAGT
+108 GRDDAYSEAGS

-127 ATLTTGYKEQI
+127 ATLTTGYNDQI
-138 SYNKQTKKAVDPC
+138 KSVDPC
-151 GAYYDEDGYAVA
+151 GSDKD
-163 EKSTGLGEY
+163 SSGLGEY

-188 VKLLGQIIDEKGSY
+188 VKLLGQIVEEKGSY
-202 DCNQIIIA
+202 DCNQIIVA

-218 MQLSGHQWCALNLTA
+218 MQLSGHQWCAVNLTA

-247 LKFDVDLGNELVCL
+247 LKFDVDLENGDVCL
-261 HSADLE
+261 HSAKLK
-267 EVAKDAGTAEYFD
+267 EVAEEAGTDKYFK

-285 VATSYGQDEGVAQD
+285 VATSYGTEDGTAQF

-309 GNPLAEGTYTKDL
+309 GNPLAEGTYTTGVDP
-322 TTTSGWQGVTS
+322 TSGWQGVTS

-373 LYAIGNNNTV
+373 LYAIGNNRTV

-398 ATVQWEALSRA
+398 ATIQWESLSRT

-419 ALLTEVDKTI
+419 TLLTKLDTKN

-435 WSENHTG
+435 WSEDHTG
-442 DHSKVDANGD
+442 DAWERDNVKG
-452 PIDPEGVDDPKAALD
+452 ALD

-488 YRDKLAVP
+488 NRAKLAKN

-505 KELISQQATVDDI
+505 KELISQQATVDGI
-518 MKQAPAK
+518 MKQTPAK
-525 DRSDLANKFF
+525 DRSDLANKLF

-567 SDLDAAKGDLKAP
+567 SDLDAATRDLKTP
-580 IYYATAG
+580 IRYATAAIPD
-587 VAPQITGQPQS
+587 VAPQITEQPQS

-612 TATIPDGA
+612 TATIPGGV

-626 LTYKW
+626 LTYEW
-631 TVRDVTADNAKADTT
+631 TVDVTADNAKADAT

-690 VDTSKAG
+690 VDTSKVG

>member
-1 MRKTHPGL
+1 M
-9 LGRFTRFGRAMTV
+9 
-22 AAAIVMAMPTG
+22 
-33 ALACTQIYM
+33 
-42 GKGVTDTGDTY
+42 
-53 VGRAEDYASR
+53 
-63 HPKAFGIQEPRE
+63 
-75 NPTFSSD
+75 
-82 ESNFEWTF
+82 
-90 KGTTYRY
+90 
-97 TYVRDLPSGWD
+97 
-108 NRDDAYSEAGT
+108 
-119 NEKGVSVS
+119 
-127 ATLTTGYKEQI
+127 
-138 SYNKQTKKAVDPC
+138 
-151 GAYYDEDGYAVA
+151 
-163 EKSTGLGEY
+163 
-172 NIADIVLGC
+172 LGC

-218 MQLSGHQWCALNLTA
+218 MQLSGHQWCAVNLTA

-247 LKFDVDLGNELVCL
+247 LKFDVNLGDELVCL

-267 EVAKDAGTAEYFD
+267 KVAKDAGTARYFD
-280 DGRLD
+280 DGQLD
-285 VATSYGQDEGVAQD
+285 VATSYGQDEGVAQN

-366 NANTNSR
+366 NANTNSK
-373 LYAIGNNNTV
+373 LYAIGNNRTV

-398 ATVQWEALSRA
+398 ATIQWEALSRD
-409 EFSVAVPVYS
+409 EFSVAVPSYS
-419 ALLTEVDKTI
+419 TLLTKVDTTIYPEVDKW
-429 YPDINS
+429 DES
-435 WSENHTG
+435 HTG
-442 DHSKVDANGD
+442 DAYERDNVKG
-452 PIDPEGVDDPKAALD
+452 ALD

-505 KELISQQATVDDI
+505 KELISQQATVDGI

-567 SDLDAAKGDLKAP
+567 SDLDAAKGDLKTP
-580 IYYATAG
+580 IRYATAAIPD
-587 VAPQITGQPQS
+587 VAPQITEQPQS

-612 TATIPDGA
+612 TATIPGGVAD
-620 AGSDQY
+620 SDQY

-677 DATGIASQSSTCP
+677 DATGIVSQSSTCS
-690 VDTSKAG
+690 VDTSKVG
-697 TFEYQCTVTNSLND
+697 TFEYQCTVTNSQNGKS
-711 QFVTS
+711 VTS
-716 EVATITVKEKQPESK
+716 EAATIKVNEKKPEPK
-731 PDDKPN
+731 PDDKPSSDN
-737 TDNKGNNANA
+737 TGNANTNAGNNNANGG
-747 DTAPSK
+747 TAPSK
-753 KSPAKA
+753 KSPAQA
-759 APGRLVSTGDTN
+759 APGRLVSTGDSN

>member
-1 MRKTHPGL
+1 
-9 LGRFTRFGRAMTV
+9 MTV

-53 VGRAEDYASR
+53 VGRSEDYANR

-75 NPTFSSD
+75 NPTFKSG
-82 ESNFEWTF
+82 ESTFTWTYSGGQTF
-90 KGTTYRY
+90 RH
-97 TYVRDLPSGWD
+97 TYVRDTPSGWGD
-108 NRDDAYSEAGT
+108 TDAYSEAGT

-127 ATLTTGYKEQI
+127 ATLTTD
-138 SYNKQTKKAVDPC
+138 YNDKIAEKDPC
-151 GAYYDEDGYAVA
+151 GAYYDDKGNAIA
-163 EKSTGLGEY
+163 EKSTGIGEY
-172 NIADIVLGC
+172 TIPDVVLGC

-188 VKLLGQIIDEKGSY
+188 VKLLGKIIDENGSY

-218 MQLSGHQWCALNLTA
+218 MQLSGHQWCAVNLTA

-247 LKFDVDLGNELVCL
+247 LKFDVDLENEDVCL

-267 EVAKDAGTAEYFD
+267 KVAKDAHTAEYFD

-285 VATSYGQDEGVAQD
+285 VATSYGKDESAGQN

-309 GNPLAEGTYTKDL
+309 GNPLADGTYTKDL
-322 TTTSGWQGVTS
+322 TTTSDWQGVTS

-366 NANTNSR
+366 NANTNSK
-373 LYAIGNNNTV
+373 LYAIGNNRTV

-419 ALLTEVDKTI
+419 ALLTKVDTTIYPEVDKW
-429 YPDINS
+429 DES
-435 WSENHTG
+435 HTG
-442 DHSKVDANGD
+442 DAHERDNVKG
-452 PIDPEGVDDPKAALD
+452 ALD

-488 YRDKLAVP
+488 NREKLAVP

-518 MKQAPAK
+518 MKQTPAK
-525 DRSDLANKFF
+525 DRSDLANKLF

-567 SDLDAAKGDLKAP
+567 SDLDAAKGDLKTP
-580 IYYATAG
+580 IRYATAFF
-587 VAPQITGQPQS
+587 APQISEQPQG

-612 TATIPDGA
+612 TATIPDGV

-631 TVRDVTADNAKADTT
+631 TAESDTADASAKATAAA
-646 DSKANARAAK
+646 KPMARAA
-656 KSTVALLK
+656 
-664 AAPAAKT
+664 APGT
-671 TTAAAN
+671 
-677 DATGIASQSSTCP
+677 ASQSSTIP
-690 VDTSKAG
+690 VDTSKVG
-697 TFEYQCTVTNSLND
+697 TTTYTCTVTNSVNGES
-711 QFVTS
+711 VTS
-716 EVATITVKEKQPESK
+716 EAATITVKEKQPAPK
-731 PDDKPN
+731 PDDKPS
-737 TDNKGNNANA
+737 TDDKGNNANA
-747 DTAPSK
+747 GNGNNANANGGTAPSK

>member
-1 MRKTHPGL
+1 MRKIHSGA
-9 LGRFTRFGRAMTV
+9 LGRFRRFGRTMTV

-53 VGRAEDYASR
+53 VGRSEDYANR
-63 HPKAFGIQEPRE
+63 HPKAFGIQESVT
-75 NPTFSSD
+75 NPKFSSD

-90 KGTTYRY
+90 DGTTYRH

-108 NRDDAYSEAGT
+108 GRDDAYSEAGT
-119 NEKGVSVS
+119 NAKGVSVS
-127 ATLTTGYKEQI
+127 ATLTTGYNDKV
-138 SYNKQTKKAVDPC
+138 KAVDPC
-151 GAYYDEDGYAVA
+151 GSEDSNDPSGI
-163 EKSTGLGEY
+163 GEY
-172 NIADIVLGC
+172 TIPDVVLGC
-181 ADTARNG
+181 AATARDG
-188 VKLLGQIIDEKGSY
+188 VKLLGEIIDKNGSY

-218 MQLSGHQWCALNLTA
+218 MQLSGHQWCAVNLTA
-233 VAPDKVSVNPNMSN
+233 IAPDKVSVNPNMSN
-247 LKFDVDLGNELVCL
+247 LKFDVDLGDSLVCL
-261 HSADLE
+261 HSANLE
-267 EVAKDAGTAEYFD
+267 KVAKDAGTAKYFD
-280 DGRLD
+280 DGQLD
-285 VATSYGQDEGVAQD
+285 VATSYGQDEGIAQN

-309 GNPLAEGTYTKDL
+309 GNPLADGTYTKDF
-322 TTTSGWQGVTS
+322 TASGWQGVTS

-344 GQVSLFQALRSYA
+344 GKVGLFQALRSYA

-366 NANTNSR
+366 NANTNSK
-373 LYAIGNNNTV
+373 LYAIGNNRTV

-429 YPDINS
+429 YPDIHS
-435 WSENHTG
+435 FSEDHTG
-442 DHSKVDANGD
+442 DAYERDNVN
-452 PIDPEGVDDPKAALD
+452 AALD

-479 MDINTLAYN
+479 MDINTLAYK

-505 KELISQQATVDDI
+505 KELISQQNAADAEMQKT
-518 MKQAPAK
+518 P
-525 DRSDLANKFF
+525 SDKRTELANKLF
-535 EQASKETYAKT
+535 EQASKETYAKA

-560 MKGDFVP
+560 MNGDFVP

-580 IYYATAG
+580 IRYATAA
-587 VAPQITGQPQS
+587 VAPQITEQPQS

-612 TATIPDGA
+612 TATIPDGV

-631 TVRDVTADNAKADTT
+631 TVKSDTADASAKAAAA
-646 DSKANARAAK
+646 KPMARAA
-656 KSTVALLK
+656 
-664 AAPAAKT
+664 AP
-671 TTAAAN
+671 
-677 DATGIASQSSTCP
+677 GIASQSSTCS
-690 VDTSKAG
+690 VDTSKVG
-697 TFEYQCTVTNSLND
+697 TFEYQCTVTNSQNGES
-711 QFVTS
+711 VTS
-716 EVATITVKEKQPESK
+716 EAATIKVKEKQPEPK
-731 PDDKPN
+731 PDDKPSA
-737 TDNKGNNANA
+737 DNKDNNANA
-747 DTAPSK
+747 GNGNANASNNNANGSTAPSK

-759 APGRLVSTGDTN
+759 ASGRLVSTGDTN

-784 AIVVI
+784 AIVAI

>member
-9 LGRFTRFGRAMTV
+9 LGRFARFGRAMTV
-22 AAAIVMAMPTG
+22 AAAIVMAMPAG

-53 VGRAEDYASR
+53 VGRSEDWASR
-63 HPKAFGIQEPRE
+63 HPKAFGIQGRRT

-82 ESNFEWTF
+82 ESNFTWTYT
-90 KGTTYRY
+90 GGETYRH

-127 ATLTTGYKEQI
+127 ATLTTGYNDKI
-138 SYNKQTKKAVDPC
+138 LAVDPC
-151 GAYYDEDGYAVA
+151 GSD
-163 EKSTGLGEY
+163 KSDNSGIGEY
-172 NIADIVLGC
+172 NIADVVLGC
-181 ADTARNG
+181 ADTARDG

-210 DSAETWVF
+210 DGAETWVF
-218 MQLSGHQWCALNLTA
+218 MQLSGHQWCAVNLTA

-247 LKFDVDLGNELVCL
+247 LKFDVDLGDELVCL

-267 EVAKDAGTAEYFD
+267 EFAKDAGTARYFD
-280 DGRLD
+280 DGQLD
-285 VATSYGQDEGVAQD
+285 VATSYGQDEGVGQN

-373 LYAIGNNNTV
+373 LYAIGNNRTV

-398 ATVQWEALSRA
+398 ATVQWEALSRD
-409 EFSVAVPVYS
+409 EFSVAVPSYS
-419 ALLTEVDKTI
+419 ALLTKVDTTIYPEVDKW
-429 YPDINS
+429 DES
-435 WSENHTG
+435 HTG
-442 DHSKVDANGD
+442 DAHEKDNVKG
-452 PIDPEGVDDPKAALD
+452 ALD

-488 YRDKLAVP
+488 YRNKLAVP

-505 KELISQQATVDDI
+505 NELISQQATVDGI
-518 MKQAPAK
+518 MKQTPAK

-560 MKGDFVP
+560 MKDDFVP

-580 IYYATAG
+580 IRYATAAIPD
-587 VAPQITGQPQS
+587 VAPQITEQPQS
-598 ATYEKGDKAADLKV
+598 ATYKQGDKAADLKV
-612 TATIPDGA
+612 TATIPGGV

-631 TVRDVTADNAKADTT
+631 TVKDVTADNAKAGTT

>member
-53 VGRAEDYASR
+53 VGRSEDYASR

-127 ATLTTGYKEQI
+127 ATLTTGYKIEQF
-138 SYNKQTKKAVDPC
+138 KDVDPC
-151 GAYYDEDGYAVA
+151 GSN
-163 EKSTGLGEY
+163 KSDNSGIGEY

-181 ADTARNG
+181 ADTARDG

-218 MQLSGHQWCALNLTA
+218 MQLSGHQWCAVNLTA

-247 LKFDVDLGNELVCL
+247 LKFDVNLDDSLVCL

-267 EVAKDAGTAEYFD
+267 KIAKDAGTAEYFD

-285 VATSYGQDEGVAQD
+285 VATSYGKDESAGQN

-366 NANTNSR
+366 NANTNSG
-373 LYAIGNNNTV
+373 LYAIGNNRTV

-398 ATVQWEALSRA
+398 ATVQWEALSRD
-409 EFSVAVPVYS
+409 EFSVAVPSYS
-419 ALLTEVDKTI
+419 ALLTKVDTTI
-429 YPDINS
+429 YPDIHS
-435 WSENHTG
+435 WSEDHTG
-442 DHSKVDANGD
+442 EHGKTDDKGHL
-452 PIDPEGVDDPKAALD
+452 IDPERVDDPQAALD

-488 YRDKLAVP
+488 NRDKLAVP
-496 TRAYLDALQ
+496 TRAYLDVLQ

-518 MKQAPAK
+518 MKQTPAK
-525 DRSDLANKFF
+525 DRSDLANKLF

-560 MKGDFVP
+560 MEGDFVP
-567 SDLDAAKGDLKAP
+567 SDLDAAKGDMKAP

-587 VAPQITGQPQS
+587 VAPQISEQPQS

-612 TATIPDGA
+612 TATIPDGV

-631 TVRDVTADNAKADTT
+631 TAESDTADASAKATAAA
-646 DSKANARAAK
+646 KPMARAA
-656 KSTVALLK
+656 
-664 AAPAAKT
+664 APGT
-671 TTAAAN
+671 
-677 DATGIASQSSTCP
+677 ASQSSTIP
-690 VDTSKAG
+690 VDTSKVG
-697 TFEYQCTVTNSLND
+697 TTTYTCTVTNSVNGES
-711 QFVTS
+711 VTS
-716 EVATITVKEKQPESK
+716 EAATITVKEKQPEPK
-731 PDDKPN
+731 PDDKPS
-737 TDNKGNNANA
+737 TDDKGNNANA
-747 DTAPSK
+747 GNNNANGGTAPSK

>member
-1 MRKTHPGL
+1 MRKTHPGA

-53 VGRAEDYASR
+53 VGRSEDYASR

-90 KGTTYRY
+90 DGTTYRH

-108 NRDDAYSEAGT
+108 GRDDAYSEAGT

-127 ATLTTGYKEQI
+127 ATLTTGYNDKV
-138 SYNKQTKKAVDPC
+138 KAVDPC
-151 GAYYDEDGYAVA
+151 GSESDDPSGI
-163 EKSTGLGEY
+163 GEY
-172 NIADIVLGC
+172 TIPDVVLGC
-181 ADTARNG
+181 ADTARDG
-188 VKLLGQIIDEKGSY
+188 VELLGKIIDEKGSY

-218 MQLSGHQWCALNLTA
+218 MQLSGTQWCAINLTA

-247 LKFDVDLGNELVCL
+247 LKFDVNLGDELICL
-261 HSADLE
+261 HSTGLK
-267 EVAKDAGTAEYFD
+267 EVAEKAGTATYFD
-280 DGRLD
+280 DGQLD
-285 VATSYGQDEGVAQD
+285 VATSYGQDEGIAQN

-309 GNPLAEGTYTKDL
+309 GNPLADGTYTKDL
-322 TTTSGWQGVTS
+322 TATSGWQGVTS

-344 GQVSLFQALRSYA
+344 GKVGLFQALRSYA

-366 NANTNSR
+366 NANTNSK
-373 LYAIGNNNTV
+373 LYAIGNNRTV

-429 YPDINS
+429 YPDIHS
-435 WSENHTG
+435 WSEDHTG
-442 DHSKVDANGD
+442 DAYERENVKG
-452 PIDPEGVDDPKAALD
+452 ALD

-488 YRDKLAVP
+488 YRDKLSAP

-587 VAPQITGQPQS
+587 VAPQITEQPQS

-690 VDTSKAG
+690 VDTSKVG
-697 TFEYQCTVTNSLND
+697 TFEYQCTVTNSLNGKP
-711 QFVTS
+711 VTS
-716 EVATITVKEKQPESK
+716 EVATITVNEKAPK
-731 PDDKPN
+731 PDDKPS
-737 TDNKGNNANA
+737 TDDKGNNANA
-747 DTAPSK
+747 GNANANGGTAPSK

>member
-1 MRKTHPGL
+1 MRKTHPGA

-53 VGRAEDYASR
+53 VGRSEDYASR

-90 KGTTYRY
+90 DGTTYRH

-108 NRDDAYSEAGT
+108 GRDDAYSEAGT

-127 ATLTTGYKEQI
+127 ATLTTGYNDKV
-138 SYNKQTKKAVDPC
+138 KAVDPC
-151 GAYYDEDGYAVA
+151 GSEDSNDPSGI
-163 EKSTGLGEY
+163 GEY
-172 NIADIVLGC
+172 TIPDVVLGC

-188 VKLLGQIIDEKGSY
+188 VKLLGKIIDEKGSY

-218 MQLSGHQWCALNLTA
+218 MQLSGRQWCAVNLTA
-233 VAPDKVSVNPNMSN
+233 IAPDKVSVNPNMSN
-247 LKFDVDLGNELVCL
+247 LKFDVNLGDSLVCL

-267 EVAKDAGTAEYFD
+267 KVAKEAGTATYFD
-280 DGRLD
+280 DGQLD
-285 VATSYGQDEGVAQD
+285 VATSYGQDEGVAQN

-309 GNPLAEGTYTKDL
+309 GNPLADGTYTKDF
-322 TTTSGWQGVTS
+322 TASGWQGVTS

-344 GQVSLFQALRSYA
+344 GKVGLFQALRSYA

-366 NANTNSR
+366 NANTNSK
-373 LYAIGNNNTV
+373 LYAIGNNRTV

-429 YPDINS
+429 YPDIHS
-435 WSENHTG
+435 WSEDHTG
-442 DHSKVDANGD
+442 DAYERENVKG
-452 PIDPEGVDDPKAALD
+452 ALD

-488 YRDKLAVP
+488 YRDKLSAP

-505 KELISQQATVDDI
+505 KELISQQATVDGI
-518 MKQAPAK
+518 MKQTPSDK
-525 DRSDLANKFF
+525 RSDLANKLF
-535 EQASKETYAKT
+535 EQASKETYAKA

-631 TVRDVTADNAKADTT
+631 TVRDVTADNVKADTT

-690 VDTSKAG
+690 VDTSKVG
-697 TFEYQCTVTNSLND
+697 TFEYQCTVTNSLNGKP
-711 QFVTS
+711 VTS
-716 EVATITVKEKQPESK
+716 EVATITVNEKAPK
-731 PDDKPN
+731 PDDKPS
-737 TDNKGNNANA
+737 TDDKGNNANA
-747 DTAPSK
+747 GNANANGGTAPSK

>member
-1 MRKTHPGL
+1 
-9 LGRFTRFGRAMTV
+9 MTV

-53 VGRAEDYASR
+53 VGRSEDYANR
-63 HPKAFGIQEPRE
+63 HPKAFGIQEST

-90 KGTTYRY
+90 DGTTYRH

-127 ATLTTGYKEQI
+127 ATLTTGYNDKV
-138 SYNKQTKKAVDPC
+138 KAVDPC
-151 GAYYDEDGYAVA
+151 GSEDSNDPSGI
-163 EKSTGLGEY
+163 GEY
-172 NIADIVLGC
+172 TIPDVVLGC
-181 ADTARNG
+181 ADTARHG
-188 VKLLGQIIDEKGSY
+188 VELLGKIIDEKGSY

-218 MQLSGHQWCALNLTA
+218 MQLSGHQWCAVNLTA
-233 VAPDKVSVNPNMSN
+233 IAPDKVSVNPNMSN
-247 LKFDVDLGNELVCL
+247 LKFDVNLDDELVCL
-261 HSADLE
+261 HSANLE
-267 EVAKDAGTAEYFD
+267 KVAKDAGTAKYFD
-280 DGRLD
+280 DGQLD
-285 VATSYGQDEGVAQD
+285 VATSYGQDEGIAQN

-309 GNPLAEGTYTKDL
+309 GNPLADGTYTKDL
-322 TTTSGWQGVTS
+322 TAASGWQGVTS
-333 ISDPELLFAPS
+333 IDDPELLFTPS
-344 GQVSLFQALRSYA
+344 GKVDLFQALRSYA

-366 NANTNSR
+366 NANTNSK
-373 LYAIGNNNTV
+373 LYAIGNNRTV

-419 ALLTEVDKTI
+419 ALLTQVDKTI
-429 YPDINS
+429 YPDIHS
-435 WSENHTG
+435 FSEDHTG
-442 DHSKVDANGD
+442 DAYERDNVN
-452 PIDPEGVDDPKAALD
+452 AALD

-479 MDINTLAYN
+479 MDINTLAYK

-505 KELISQQATVDDI
+505 KELISQQNAADAEMQKT
-518 MKQAPAK
+518 P
-525 DRSDLANKFF
+525 SDKRTELANKLF
-535 EQASKETYAKT
+535 EQASKETYAKS

-560 MKGDFVP
+560 MNGDFVP

-580 IYYATAG
+580 IRYATAA
-587 VAPQITGQPQS
+587 VAPQITEQPQS

-612 TATIPDGA
+612 TATIPDGV

-631 TVRDVTADNAKADTT
+631 TVKSDTADASAKAAAA
-646 DSKANARAAK
+646 KPMARAA
-656 KSTVALLK
+656 
-664 AAPAAKT
+664 AP
-671 TTAAAN
+671 
-677 DATGIASQSSTCP
+677 GIASQSSTCS
-690 VDTSKAG
+690 VDTSKVG
-697 TFEYQCTVTNSLND
+697 TFEYHCTVTNSQNGES
-711 QFVTS
+711 VTS
-716 EVATITVKEKQPESK
+716 EAATITVKEKQPEPK
-731 PDDKPN
+731 PDDKPSSDN
-737 TDNKGNNANA
+737 TGNANTNAGNGNANASNNNANGS
-747 DTAPSK
+747 TTPSK

-759 APGRLVSTGDTN
+759 TSGRLVSTGDTN

>member
-53 VGRAEDYASR
+53 VGRSEDWASR
-63 HPKAFGIQEPRE
+63 HPKAFGIQGRRT

-82 ESNFEWTF
+82 ESNFTWTYT
-90 KGTTYRY
+90 GGETYRH

-127 ATLTTGYKEQI
+127 ATLTTGYNDQVMK
-138 SYNKQTKKAVDPC
+138 VDPC
-151 GAYYDEDGYAVA
+151 GTESDDPSGI
-163 EKSTGLGEY
+163 GEY
-172 NIADIVLGC
+172 TIPDVVLGC

-210 DSAETWVF
+210 DGAETWVF
-218 MQLSGHQWCALNLTA
+218 MQLSGHQWCAVNLTA

-488 YRDKLAVP
+488 YRNKLAVP

-505 KELISQQATVDDI
+505 NELISQQATVDGI
-518 MKQAPAK
+518 MKQTPAK

-560 MKGDFVP
+560 MKDDFVP

-580 IYYATAG
+580 IRYATAAIPD
-587 VAPQITGQPQS
+587 VAPQITEQPQS
-598 ATYEKGDKAADLKV
+598 ATYKQGDKAADLKV
-612 TATIPDGA
+612 TATIPGGV

-631 TVRDVTADNAKADTT
+631 TVKDVTADNAKAGTT

>member
-1 MRKTHPGL
+1 MRKTHSGA
-9 LGRFTRFGRAMTV
+9 LGRFVRFGRAMTV

-53 VGRAEDYASR
+53 VGRSEDYANR

-90 KGTTYRY
+90 DGTTCRH

-108 NRDDAYSEAGT
+108 DRDDAYSEAGT

-127 ATLTTGYKEQI
+127 ATLTTGYNDKI
-138 SYNKQTKKAVDPC
+138 AAVDPC
-151 GAYYDEDGYAVA
+151 GSESDDPSGI
-163 EKSTGLGEY
+163 GEY
-172 NIADIVLGC
+172 TIPDVVLGC

-247 LKFDVDLGNELVCL
+247 LKFDVNLSDTSVCL
-261 HSADLE
+261 HSAGLE
-267 EVAKDAGTAEYFD
+267 KTAEKAGTAEYFD
-280 DGRLD
+280 DGQLD
-285 VATSYGQDEGVAQD
+285 VATSYGKDEGVGQN

-366 NANTNSR
+366 NANTNSK
-373 LYAIGNNNTV
+373 LYAIGNNRTV

-419 ALLTEVDKTI
+419 ALLTQVDTTI
-429 YPDINS
+429 YPDIHS
-435 WSENHTG
+435 WSEDHTG
-442 DHSKVDANGD
+442 KAEN
-452 PIDPEGVDDPKAALD
+452 IDDPKAALD

-505 KELISQQATVDDI
+505 KELISQQGTVDGL
-518 MKQAPAK
+518 MKQTASK
-525 DRSDLANKFF
+525 DRADLANRLF
-535 EQASKETYAKT
+535 EQASKETYAKA

-560 MKGDFVP
+560 MNGDFVP

-580 IYYATAG
+580 IRYATAFF
-587 VAPQITGQPQS
+587 APQISEQPQS
-598 ATYEKGDKAADLKV
+598 VTYEKGDKAADLKV
-612 TATIPDGA
+612 TATIPDNV

-626 LTYKW
+626 LTYRW
-631 TVRDVTADNAKADTT
+631 TVESDSTSNSAKAAAAA
-646 DSKANARAAK
+646 KPMARAA
-656 KSTVALLK
+656 
-664 AAPAAKT
+664 APGA
-671 TTAAAN
+671 
-677 DATGIASQSSTCP
+677 ASQSSTIP
-690 VDTSKAG
+690 VDTSKVG
-697 TFEYQCTVTNSLND
+697 KTTYTCTVTNSVNGES
-711 QFVTS
+711 VTS
-716 EVATITVKEKQPESK
+716 EAATITVNEKKPEPK
-731 PDDKPN
+731 PDDKPSSDN
-737 TDNKGNNANA
+737 TGNANTNAGNNNANGS
-747 DTAPSK
+747 TAPSK

-759 APGRLVSTGDTN
+759 ASGRVVSTGDTN

>member
-53 VGRAEDYASR
+53 VGRSEDYASR

-82 ESNFEWTF
+82 ESNFEWKF
-90 KGTTYRY
+90 EGTTYRY

-108 NRDDAYSEAGT
+108 DRDDAYSEAGT

-127 ATLTTGYKEQI
+127 ATLTTGYKIEQF
-138 SYNKQTKKAVDPC
+138 KDVDPC
-151 GAYYDEDGYAVA
+151 GSN
-163 EKSTGLGEY
+163 KSDNSGIGEY

-181 ADTARNG
+181 ADTARDG

-218 MQLSGHQWCALNLTA
+218 MQLSGHQWCAVNLTA

-247 LKFDVDLGNELVCL
+247 LKFDVKLGDELVCL

-267 EVAKDAGTAEYFD
+267 KVAKDAGTDRYFD
-280 DGRLD
+280 DGQLD
-285 VATSYGQDEGVAQD
+285 VATSYGKDESAGQN

-373 LYAIGNNNTV
+373 LYAIGNNRTV

-398 ATVQWEALSRA
+398 ATVQWEALSRD
-409 EFSVAVPVYS
+409 EFSVAVPSYS
-419 ALLTEVDKTI
+419 ALLTKVDTTIYPEVDKW
-429 YPDINS
+429 DES
-435 WSENHTG
+435 HTG
-442 DHSKVDANGD
+442 DAHERDNVKG
-452 PIDPEGVDDPKAALD
+452 ALD

-518 MKQAPAK
+518 MKQTPAK
-525 DRSDLANKFF
+525 DRSDLANKLF

-587 VAPQITGQPQS
+587 VAPQITEQPQS

-631 TVRDVTADNAKADTT
+631 NVESDSADGSAKTAAAKPM
-646 DSKANARAAK
+646 ARAA
-656 KSTVALLK
+656 
-664 AAPAAKT
+664 APGT
-671 TTAAAN
+671 
-677 DATGIASQSSTCP
+677 ASQSSTIP
-690 VDTSKAG
+690 VDTSKVG
-697 TFEYQCTVTNSLND
+697 TTTYTCTVTNSVNGES
-711 QFVTS
+711 VTS
-716 EVATITVKEKQPESK
+716 EAATITVKEKQPEPK
-731 PDDKPN
+731 PDDKPS
-737 TDNKGNNANA
+737 TDNKGDNANA
-747 DTAPSK
+747 GNGNSTNANGGTAPSK

>member
-1 MRKTHPGL
+1 MRKTHPGA
-9 LGRFTRFGRAMTV
+9 LGRFARFGRAMTV

-53 VGRAEDYASR
+53 VGRSEDYASR

-90 KGTTYRY
+90 DGTTYRH

-108 NRDDAYSEAGT
+108 GRDDAYSEAGT

-127 ATLTTGYKEQI
+127 ATLTTGYNDKV
-138 SYNKQTKKAVDPC
+138 KAVDPC
-151 GAYYDEDGYAVA
+151 GS
-163 EKSTGLGEY
+163 KSDDPSGIGEY
-172 NIADIVLGC
+172 TIPDVVLGC
-181 ADTARNG
+181 ADTARDG
-188 VKLLGQIIDEKGSY
+188 VELLGKIIDEKGSY

-218 MQLSGHQWCALNLTA
+218 MQLSGTQWCAINLTA

-247 LKFDVDLGNELVCL
+247 LKFDVNLGDELICL
-261 HSADLE
+261 HSTGLK
-267 EVAKDAGTAEYFD
+267 EVAEKAGTATYFD
-280 DGRLD
+280 DGQLD
-285 VATSYGQDEGVAQD
+285 VATSYGQDEGIAQN

-309 GNPLAEGTYTKDL
+309 GNPLADGTYTKDL
-322 TTTSGWQGVTS
+322 TATSGWQGVTS

-344 GQVSLFQALRSYA
+344 GKVGLFQALRSYA

-366 NANTNSR
+366 NANTNSK
-373 LYAIGNNNTV
+373 LYAIGNNRTV

-429 YPDINS
+429 YPDIHS
-435 WSENHTG
+435 WSEDHTG
-442 DHSKVDANGD
+442 DAYERENVKG
-452 PIDPEGVDDPKAALD
+452 ALD

-488 YRDKLAVP
+488 YRDKLSAP

-505 KELISQQATVDDI
+505 KELISQQATVDGI
-518 MKQAPAK
+518 MKQTPSDK
-525 DRSDLANKFF
+525 RSDLANKLF

-560 MKGDFVP
+560 MKDDFVP
-567 SDLDAAKGDLKAP
+567 SDLDAAKGDLKVP
-580 IYYATAG
+580 IRYATAAIPD
-587 VAPQITGQPQS
+587 VAPQITEQPQS
-598 ATYEKGDKAADLKV
+598 ATYKQGDKAADLKV
-612 TATIPDGA
+612 TAIIPDGV

-631 TVRDVTADNAKADTT
+631 TVKDVTADNAKAGTT

-697 TFEYQCTVTNSLND
+697 TFEYQCIVTNSLND

>member
-53 VGRAEDYASR
+53 VGRSEDYASR

-82 ESNFEWTF
+82 ESNFEWKF
-90 KGTTYRY
+90 EGTTYRY

-108 NRDDAYSEAGT
+108 DRDDAYSEAGT

-127 ATLTTGYKEQI
+127 ATLTTGYKIEQF
-138 SYNKQTKKAVDPC
+138 KDVDPC
-151 GAYYDEDGYAVA
+151 GSN
-163 EKSTGLGEY
+163 KSDNSGIGEY

-181 ADTARNG
+181 ADTARDG

-218 MQLSGHQWCALNLTA
+218 MQLSGHQWCAVNLTA

-247 LKFDVDLGNELVCL
+247 LKFDVNLGDELVCL

-267 EVAKDAGTAEYFD
+267 KVAKDAGTAEYFD
-280 DGRLD
+280 DGQLD
-285 VATSYGQDEGVAQD
+285 VATSYGKDESAGQN

-333 ISDPELLFAPS
+333 ISDPELLFTPS

-398 ATVQWEALSRA
+398 ATVQWEALSRD
-409 EFSVAVPVYS
+409 EFSVAVPSYS
-419 ALLTEVDKTI
+419 ALLTKVDTTIYPEVDKW
-429 YPDINS
+429 DES
-435 WSENHTG
+435 HTG
-442 DHSKVDANGD
+442 DAHERDNVKG
-452 PIDPEGVDDPKAALD
+452 ALD

-518 MKQAPAK
+518 MKQTPAK
-525 DRSDLANKFF
+525 DRSDLANKLF

-587 VAPQITGQPQS
+587 VAPQITEQPQS

-631 TVRDVTADNAKADTT
+631 NVESDSADGSAKTAAAKPM
-646 DSKANARAAK
+646 ARAA
-656 KSTVALLK
+656 
-664 AAPAAKT
+664 APGT
-671 TTAAAN
+671 
-677 DATGIASQSSTCP
+677 ASQSSTIP
-690 VDTSKAG
+690 VDTSKVG
-697 TFEYQCTVTNSLND
+697 TTTYTCTVTNSVNGES
-711 QFVTS
+711 VTS
-716 EVATITVKEKQPESK
+716 EAATITVKEKQPEPK
-731 PDDKPN
+731 PDDKPS
-737 TDNKGNNANA
+737 TDNKGDNAKAGNGNSTNANGG
-747 DTAPSK
+747 TAPSK